1 MPALPPI
8 PRRRPGAAAGSG
20 VAGWAGGPRWWSDGA
35 RRWAVD
41 VVLAAGT
48 GLLCWYA
55 ATEAPL
61 PPATGVHEPAWLTVL
76 AGVVLGAP
84 VAARRRWPTAVAV
97 AVAVAAAACLATGVV
112 PDYASSGPLVAA
124 GVALYTVGAAVA
136 GRRGSAVLLGSIT
149 AVAAGMLAGDDS
161 GAGPGPTE
169 VAFVVLVLG
178 ACWVVGVTLRER
190 RAYAARAAGQAT
202 AQAVTEE
209 RLRIAREIHDIVGHS
224 LSLIAV
230 KAAVGR
236 HVARERPEE
245 AGAALDVIASA
256 SRGALAELRRAVGAL
271 RTEADFAPAPGL
283 AELRG
288 LADRAVEAGVAV
300 RLEVHGECDVPEG
313 VALTAFRIVQESLTN
328 VVKHAGPTT
337 CRVEVV
343 GTPGELRV
351 EVTNDGA
358 PARPAAAGSVGLSGM
373 RERVALHHGTLA
385 AGPRDRGGFTVLATL
400 PYQRPA

>member
-1 MPALPPI
+1 
-8 PRRRPGAAAGSG
+8 
-20 VAGWAGGPRWWSDGA
+20 VA
-35 RRWAVD
+35 
-41 VVLAAGT
+41 
-48 GLLCWYA
+48 
-55 ATEAPL
+55 
-61 PPATGVHEPAWLTVL
+61 
-76 AGVVLGAP
+76 LGAP
-84 VAARRRWPTAVAV
+84 VAARRRWP
-97 AVAVAAAACLATGVV
+97 VAVAAVVTAVAATCLATGLV

-124 GVALYTVGAAVA
+124 GVALYTVGATVA
-136 GRRGSAVLLGSIT
+136 GRRGLVVLLGSIT

-178 ACWVVGVTLRER
+178 ACWAVGQTLRER
-190 RAYAARAAGQAT
+190 RATAARAASQAT

-230 KAAVGR
+230 KATVGR
-236 HVARERPEE
+236 HVAAQRPEE
-245 AGAALDVIASA
+245 AVAALDVITSA

-283 AELRG
+283 AELRS

-300 RLEVHGECDVPEG
+300 RLDVRGECDVPEG

-337 CRVEVV
+337 CRVDVV
-343 GTPGELRV
+343 RAPGELRV

-358 PARPAAAGSVGLSGM
+358 PARPPTVGSVGVSGM
-373 RERVALHHGTLA
+373 RERVALHHGTLT
-385 AGPRDRGGFTVLATL
+385 AGPRDQGGFTVLATL